1 MTTASSIDDE
11 WTKYITESTTT
22 SRTTTQKSTDIISPT
37 VEQVDDTDYDD
48 IEALLERET
57 VEKAKD
63 AKPYQLYISTKTKVL
78 FLNQAIDI
86 QSVFWE
92 IPVTEYWR
100 AQPGIMKK
108 QIKIVSKTVEEFEQY
123 KKRLLAVP
131 FYNEII
137 IKQIDNPTARSI
149 KFKDERKITIGVSKK
164 DIMNCRIRNK
174 NAFYNCFAMIM
185 RFLYDDEYREIHVK
199 VFNTG
204 KMEIPGILNN
214 RLLEIVKVMIL
225 EILTPHLPT
234 PVAFVENRKCDSV
247 LINSNFNCGYYIRR
261 EKLYSILRTKY
272 NIETSYDPCSY
283 PGVKSKFYFNNDG
296 KFVHRDQTGSVI
308 NGDPKMTMS
317 ELMDNKKYTEV
328 SFMVFRTG
336 SCLIVGNCSEQILMY
351 IFRFIRRILI
361 EEESQISMVVDEAPE
376 KMKKLKIR
384 KKTVIM
390 TAQYYEANIGTK

>member
-1 MTTASSIDDE
+1 MTTTIDDE
-11 WTKYITESTTT
+11 WTQYISLSNTNITK
-22 SRTTTQKSTDIISPT
+22 SRSAHNPT
-37 VEQVDDTDYDD
+37 VNSDTIIEQIDDTDYDD
-48 IEALLERET
+48 IDAIMELET

-78 FLNQAIDI
+78 FLNQPIDI
-86 QSVFWE
+86 QTVFWE

-123 KKRLLAVP
+123 KQRLLTVP

-185 RFLYDDEYREIHVK
+185 RFLYDGEYREIHVK

-214 RLLEIVKVMIL
+214 RLLEIVKKMIL

-234 PVAFVENRKCDSV
+234 PVEFVENRKCDSV
-247 LINSNFNCGYYIRR
+247 LINSNFSCGYHIRR
-261 EKLYSILRTKY
+261 EKLYGILRSKY

-328 SFMVFRTG
+328 SFMIFRTG
-336 SCLIVGNCSEQILMY
+336 SCLIVGNCSEQILIF

-361 EEESQISMVVDEAPE
+361 EEESQISMVVDETPE
-376 KMKKLKIR
+376 KAKKLKIR

>member
-1 MTTASSIDDE
+1 M
-11 WTKYITESTTT
+11 
-22 SRTTTQKSTDIISPT
+22 
-37 VEQVDDTDYDD
+37 
-48 IEALLERET
+48 ALET

-86 QSVFWE
+86 QNVFWE
-92 IPVTEYWR
+92 IPVTEYWK

-108 QIKIVSKTVEEFEQY
+108 QIKIVSKTVEELETY
-123 KKRLLAVP
+123 KKRLVDVP
-131 FYNEII
+131 FYSEII

-149 KFKDERKITIGVSKK
+149 KFKDERKITVGISKK
-164 DIMNCRIRNK
+164 DIMNCRIRTK

-185 RFLYDDEYREIHVK
+185 RFMYDDEYREIHVK

-214 RLLEIVKVMIL
+214 RLLEIVKKMIL
-225 EILTPHLPT
+225 EILAPHLPI
-234 PVAFVENRKCDSV
+234 PIEFVENKKCDSV
-247 LINSNFNCGYYIRR
+247 LINPNFSCGYYIRR
-261 EKLYSILRTKY
+261 EKLYHILRTKY
-272 NIETSYDPCSY
+272 NIESSYDPCSY

-296 KFVHRDQTGSVI
+296 KFLHQDQTGSVI

-336 SCLIVGNCSEQILMY
+336 SCLIVGNCSEQILIY

-361 EEESQISMVVDEAPE
+361 EEESHISMEVDEPPE
-376 KMKKLKIR
+376 KVKKLKIR
-384 KKTVIM
+384 KKTVTM
-390 TAQYYEANIGTK
+390 TPQYYDANITL